1 MSKLPKKNITNPF
14 ETEDWFS
21 QIASR
26 DESVKISAQN
36 SYLKFNQLQKKS
48 QPSFQTVYLRF
59 VNSITRHAF
68 LSTIIML
75 LVVGTLGASAAEAF
89 APSSSK
95 PSEVVKKITQQ
106 VVVNKVPDA
115 NPYTSLKADSNYNVS
130 KLDECDLAIKYPS
143 SLKSVKND
151 DLPVSIQYSPK
162 VDSSNY
168 LAGATIVTPE
178 NLADRKNPY
187 SGLSQ
192 SHYFSLGCYDQNYTP
207 KDSDQATFSTEPMTK
222 EDLKSKFGW
231 FITQSDITEIKQMKF
246 DDNVSKGTNYKGY
259 NQITFK
265 FKNKFYYLNFQERNP
280 LKQDFT
286 PDELKYYN
294 PDYFNFKG
302 IFGNQVQLQFNSQVN
317 NESNATI
324 SPVPEKKQNPELSLK
339 DIKTPFNCN
348 DTTFDIGKS
357 INCKA
362 NLINQKVFPANG
374 IFFQLVPL
382 QGYIQKEVYPSA
394 KVPCAISKDDEN
406 TLECTLPSDN
416 LKPGYYSASL
426 FLNDDY
432 AANVT
437 TPIHIL
443 NEYTPP
449 SNTFTISIAPKN
461 ANLMTKTINNI
472 AYGSDINGNPEVCGI
487 ENIVRFTPN
496 NDDTSIPSM
505 VISNTNLYTSE
516 SQKLNLKNVLNL
528 ISTGKGY
535 STDLNSTNNEILE
548 GFRDYCSGF
557 YSYQIYQK
565 TIKYPL
571 TDSAVA
577 VVAGEGQSSVPD
589 VTVRIFAK
597 KGDDLIMLS
606 AIAHEGSKRDSQ
618 GIPTSELNY
627 PCAIEY
633 TPAPNKFTTCMQN
646 YVKTDTTVKAEVDK
660 TIAKLLSTF
669 AL

>member
-1 MSKLPKKNITNPF
+1 MPKLTKKPIINPF
-14 ETEDWFS
+14 ETEDWFA
-21 QIASR
+21 QISAR
-26 DESVKISAQN
+26 DEGVRISAKN
-36 SYLKFNQLQKKS
+36 SYLKFS
-48 QPSFQTVYLRF
+48 QSRNKGSQSFQSTYLRF
-59 VNSITRHAF
+59 VNSITKHAF
-68 LSTIIML
+68 LSTIVML

-89 APSSSK
+89 APSENK
-95 PSEVVKKITQQ
+95 PSQVVKKITEK
-106 VVVNKVPDA
+106 VNVNKVPDV
-115 NPYTSLKADSNYNVS
+115 NPYTSLKADSSYNVS

-143 SLKSVKND
+143 AVKSVKND
-151 DLPVSIQYSPK
+151 DLQVSIHYSPK
-162 VDSSNY
+162 MDSSNY

-178 NLADRKNPY
+178 NLADPKNPY

-192 SHYFSLGCYDQNYTP
+192 SHYFSLGCYDQNYVP
-207 KDSDQATFSTEPMTK
+207 KDGDQAGFSTEIVTK
-222 EDLKSKFGW
+222 DELKTKFGW
-231 FITQSDITEIKQMKF
+231 FITESDITQIKQMKF
-246 DDNVSKGTNYKGY
+246 DDNISKGTNYKGY

-265 FKNKFYYLNFQERNP
+265 FKDKFYYLNFQERNP

-302 IFGNQVQLQFNSQVN
+302 MFGNQVQLQFNSQVEN
-317 NESNATI
+317 QSNTI
-324 SPVPEKKQNPELSLK
+324 IGREPEKKQNPELTLK
-339 DIKTPFNCN
+339 DIKTPITCN

-362 NLINQKVFPANG
+362 ILISRKVFPANG
-374 IFFQLVPL
+374 IFFQLIPL
-382 QGYIQKEVYPSA
+382 KGYIQKDVYPSA

-406 TLECTLPSDN
+406 TLECTLPTDN
-416 LKPGYYSASL
+416 IKPGYYSASI
-426 FLNDDY
+426 FLNEDS
-432 AANVT
+432 ASSVSS
-437 TPIHIL
+437 PIHIL

-449 SNTFTISIAPKN
+449 SNKFTISLAPKN
-461 ANLMTKTINNI
+461 ASLMTKTTNNI
-472 AYGSDINGNPEVCGI
+472 AYGNDINGNPEVCGI

-496 NDDTSIPSM
+496 NDDRSIPSM
-505 VISNTNLYTSE
+505 VISNSNLFTTE
-516 SQKLNLKNVLNL
+516 NQKLNLKNILSL

-535 STDLNSTNNEILE
+535 SSDLNSTNNDILE

-557 YSYQIYQK
+557 YSFQFYQK
-565 TIKYPL
+565 SIKYPL

-577 VVAGEGQSSVPD
+577 VVAGEGQSTVPD

-627 PCAIEY
+627 PCTIEY

-646 YVKTDTTVKAEVDK
+646 YVKNDATVKVEVDK
-660 TIAKLLSTF
+660 TIANLLSTF